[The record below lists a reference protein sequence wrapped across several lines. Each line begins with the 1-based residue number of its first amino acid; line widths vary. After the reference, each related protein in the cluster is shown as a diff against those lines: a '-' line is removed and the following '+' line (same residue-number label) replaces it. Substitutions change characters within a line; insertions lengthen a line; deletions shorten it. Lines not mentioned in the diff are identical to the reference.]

1 MFYDNM
7 SALHIPINPM
17 FHKYTKHIELEY
29 HYFVHEKVAI
39 EALVAQF
46 APLDNQ
52 IDGIP
57 IKSPSSNGS
66 RKHF

>member
-29 HYFVHEKVAI
+29 QYFVHEKVAI
-39 EALVAQF
+39 GALVTQF
-46 APLDNQ
+46 V
-52 IDGIP
+52 
-57 IKSPSSNGS
+57 PSAN
-66 RKHF
+66 